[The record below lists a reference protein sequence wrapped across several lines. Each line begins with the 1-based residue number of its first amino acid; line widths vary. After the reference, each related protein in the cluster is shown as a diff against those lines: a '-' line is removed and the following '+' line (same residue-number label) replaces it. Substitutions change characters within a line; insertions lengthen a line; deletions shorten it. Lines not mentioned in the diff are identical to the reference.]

1 MFDGRALDEYIRQ
14 RKENERRNDAL
25 FVELEDALSIAE
37 LKHPL
42 FATSFQE
49 GLCRVLE
56 EAGECAQAS
65 NKGQGADR
73 RDAEV
78 MDLLV
83 VVWRL
88 ARGDWQEAGHG
99 RD

>member
-1 MFDGRALDEYIRQ
+1 MFDEKALDEFIRL
-14 RKENERRNDAL
+14 RKKNERRNEAL
-25 FVELEDALSIAE
+25 FFELEDALSIAE
-37 LKHPL
+37 LKHPV

-49 GLCRVLE
+49 ALCRVLE

-65 NKGQGADR
+65 NKGQGR
-73 RDAEV
+73 EREDAEV

-88 ARGDWQEAGHG
+88 ARGDYETA
-99 RD
+99 

>member
-1 MFDGRALDEYIRQ
+1 MFDGKALDDFIRQ
-14 RKENERRNDAL
+14 RKENERKNDQL
-25 FVELEDALSIAE
+25 FTELEESLSIAE
-37 LKHPL
+37 LKHPV

-56 EAGECAQAS
+56 EAGECAQVS
-65 NKGQGADR
+65 NKGQGHAR
-73 RDAEV
+73 QDAEV

-88 ARGDWQEAGHG
+88 ARGDWQEDG
-99 RD
+99 RA

>member
-1 MFDGRALDEYIRQ
+1 MFDGKALDDFIRQ
-14 RKENERRNDAL
+14 RKENERKNDAL
-25 FVELEDALSIAE
+25 FVELEESLSIAE
-37 LKHPL
+37 LKHPV

-49 GLCRVLE
+49 GLLRVLE

-65 NKGQGADR
+65 NKGQGQAR
-73 RDAEV
+73 EDAEV

-88 ARGDWQEAGHG
+88 ARGDWQEDG
-99 RD
+99 RA